1 MILSTRVRK
10 FIAAHRPD
18 DLPEAAKL
26 MIEKPQD
33 FQRNVKA
40 SLRGGYHMGRNFPA
54 LIK

>member
-1 MILSTRVRK
+1 MTLLTRVRSS
-10 FIAAHRPD
+10 FDVHRPNA
-18 DLPEAAKL
+18 LAEAAKL